1 MEEKLVGR
9 GEGGGGEGDK
19 KVELVEWERW
29 TVLHPASELTE
40 IRACK
45 ARKQVPLVS
54 VILSQQRFCLKF
66 LQNRFRKCISWTQL
80 EKPKFTINQN
90 CFEKQEHGNM

>member
-40 IRACK
+40 TRACK
-45 ARKQVPLVS
+45 ATKQVPLVS

-66 LQNRFRKCISWTQL
+66 FQNRFQMYFLDATGETQVY
-80 EKPKFTINQN
+80 NQSEL
-90 CFEKQEHGNM
+90 F

>member
-9 GEGGGGEGDK
+9 GEGGGGGEGREGDK

-40 IRACK
+40 TRACK
-45 ARKQVPLVS
+45 ATKQVPLVS

-66 LQNRFRKCISWTQL
+66 FQNRFQMYFLDATG
-80 EKPKFTINQN
+80 ET
-90 CFEKQEHGNM
+90 

>member
-9 GEGGGGEGDK
+9 GEGGEGDK

-29 TVLHPASELTE
+29 TVLHPVSELTE
-40 IRACK
+40 TRACK
-45 ARKQVPLVS
+45 ATKQVPLVS

-66 LQNRFRKCISWTQL
+66 LQNRFQKCISRTQL
-80 EKPKFTINQN
+80 EKSKFTINLN
-90 CFEKQEHGNM
+90 CFEEQEHGKI